1 MLKLSLVISC
11 ALLLSACNPEAADS
25 QSIPKDFRQFHSEK
39 NMDGLLELFNGDT
52 LYPPYRKALKKVLAE
67 EITYPIK
74 TITLRPIDYTIPTG
88 IYNIHPTQELV
99 IEYDTDYQLS
109 SVYLLG
115 TLNGRPTLA
124 WIRPPESQNSVAPLV
139 ENTQSLENSNYEN

>member
-1 MLKLSLVISC
+1 MLKHLLAISC
-11 ALLLSACNPEAADS
+11 LFLMSACGPKATDS
-25 QSIPKDFRQFHSEK
+25 QIIAKEFKLYHREK
-39 NMDGLLELFNGDT
+39 NIAGLLELFNGET

-74 TITLRPIDYTIPTG
+74 TISLKPIDYSIPKG
-88 IYNIHPTQELV
+88 IYNIQPTQELV
-99 IEYDTDYQLS
+99 IEYDTNYQLS

-124 WIRPPESQNSVAPLV
+124 WIRPPDTQNSVAPLV
-139 ENTQSLENSNYEN
+139 ESTQSLENSNYEN

>member
-1 MLKLSLVISC
+1 MLKYLLAISC
-11 ALLLSACNPEAADS
+11 VFLMAACGSKKPDS
-25 QSIPKDFRQFHSEK
+25 QHIVREFKQCHSEK
-39 NMDGLLELFNGDT
+39 NVAGLLELFNEET

-67 EITYPIK
+67 EIFYPIK

-88 IYNIHPTQELV
+88 IYNIEPTQELV

-115 TLNGRPTLA
+115 SLNGKPTLA
-124 WIRPPESQNSVAPLV
+124 WIHPPDTQNSVAPLV